1 VSHRVAMLIK
11 IPSRGALLV
20 TKCVTMELLV
30 LDMRTKCCTEL
41 FTNSLFHSLL
51 VVLRCAGLHLKK
63 QS

>member
-30 LDMRTKCCTEL
+30 LDMRTKMLYSTV
-41 FTNSLFHSLL
+41 H
-51 VVLRCAGLHLKK
+51 
-63 QS
+63 